1 MTAAL
6 LQTRGLTARFGGVTA
21 VDGVDF
27 SVRPGELR
35 CLIGPNGAGKSSF
48 FKMLSGQL
56 KPSAGSVT
64 FKGVPL
70 AGKSAAQIAQL
81 GIGIKTQVPN
91 VFDGLTVRR
100 SVRLAAERAL
110 PPLSAVTRVDATLE
124 RLRIAELAD
133 RKVGQL
139 AHGQR
144 QLVELAMVLAPSP
157 DLLLLDEPAAGMT
170 GDEVLRLG
178 EIIVEMARSS
188 AVVVVEHDMSFIR
201 RIGRTVSV
209 LNRGRL
215 LTEGPVDRVL
225 DDQRVRDVY
234 LGRSAR

>member
-21 VDGVDF
+21 VDDVDF

-91 VFDGLTVRR
+91 VFDGLTVRQ

-110 PPLSAVTRVDATLE
+110 PPLSAVARVDATLE